1 MQQTDIDSI
10 SQIITDRFREARER
24 YQLHNWERPVFS
36 FDLKGTTA
44 GQAHL
49 GLNKIKINE
58 GLFIRNKE
66 EFLRQTLG
74 HEVAHLAAY
83 KAFNDRGHGSGWRR
97 VMIDFRLEPKRCHS
111 YDVSEVRTRV
121 TRRFLYTC
129 GCSQALPIPTNTH
142 NKIKKRL
149 LAGMGSGYKCR
160 KCQCTLKYTGIEKI
174 DWQPDFKG

>member
-1 MQQTDIDSI
+1 MQQSDILEI
-10 SQIITDRFREARER
+10 SRVITERFEEAKDR
-24 YQLHNWERPVFS
+24 YHLSNWQRPVFS

-49 GLNKIKINE
+49 SKNLIKVNE

-66 EFLRQTLG
+66 DFFRGTLP

-83 KAFNDRGHGSGWRR
+83 RAFNDRGHGSGWKR
-97 VMIDFRLEPKRCHS
+97 VMIDFKLEPKRCHS

-129 GCSQALPIPTNTH
+129 GCSQPIPVPTNTH
-142 NKIKKRL
+142 NKIKARL
-149 LAGMGSGYKCR
+149 FAGMGSGYKCR
-160 KCQCTLKYTGIEKI
+160 KCQYSLKYTGIEKV
-174 DWQPDFKG
+174 D